1 MSERDA
7 FMLMLNKTEE
17 KLNGKENEKDKS
29 IPEAATENDDT
40 SEKKAQSW
48 CSWNWDVT
56 LHWKK

>member
-40 SEKKAQSW
+40 SEKKAQS
-48 CSWNWDVT
+48 
-56 LHWKK
+56 